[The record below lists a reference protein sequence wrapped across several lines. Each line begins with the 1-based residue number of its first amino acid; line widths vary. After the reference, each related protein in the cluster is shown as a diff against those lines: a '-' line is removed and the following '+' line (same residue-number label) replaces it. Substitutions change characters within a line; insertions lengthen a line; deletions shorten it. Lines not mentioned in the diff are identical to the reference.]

1 MALNFLNLLMV
12 KIRIPV
18 ILLLLVI
25 LVTSCKG
32 TGERGEE
39 ISEERETMKTAFI
52 GTYTKK
58 EGHVDGKGAG
68 IYSISQNSETGALV
82 MGETVAE
89 IINPSFVKTSPDKK
103 FLYAVSELGPRDA
116 ASGFIHSFRI
126 NPDNTLV
133 ETGKISTE
141 GFAPCY
147 IAEDPSGKFVF
158 VANYVGGVVMMYNKK
173 DDGSLKKIQKITLE
187 DPENSHPHSVT
198 ISADNRHVY
207 IADLGRDR
215 IYIFDLNVEEGS
227 LSPNKIPF
235 ISLKEGAGPR
245 HFAISPKGKYA
256 YSINELNSTISAF
269 KIVNTGELT
278 GISEISSLPEDY
290 SEKNSAADIHIH
302 PSGKFLY
309 VSNRG
314 HNSIAAFGI
323 DENSGELS
331 LLGFTPTGGEIPRNF
346 AISRN
351 GKFLYVANQNSNNI
365 TGFNID
371 QATGTLK
378 DAGIDLEI
386 NTPVC
391 IEFLN

>member
-1 MALNFLNLLMV
+1 MSNN
-12 KIRIPV
+12 RIPV
-18 ILLLLVI
+18 FLLLLVF
-25 LVTSCKG
+25 LATSCKG
-32 TGERGEE
+32 TKEKAANTPEPSVSME
-39 ISEERETMKTAFI
+39 TAFI

-58 EGHVDGKGAG
+58 EGHVDGKGEG
-68 IYSISQNSETGALV
+68 IYTMYQNSETGALV
-82 MGETVAE
+82 MGETVAKL
-89 IINPSFVKTSPDKK
+89 INPSFVKTSADKK

-116 ASGFIHSFRI
+116 ASGFIHSYRI

-147 IAEDPSGKFVF
+147 IAEDPSGKFIF
-158 VANYVGGVVMMYNKK
+158 VANYVGGVVMMYKK
-173 DDGSLKKIQKITLE
+173 NEVGSLQKSQKIILE
-187 DPENSHPHSVT
+187 DAENSHPHSVT

-207 IADLGRDR
+207 IADLGGDR

-245 HFAISPKGKYA
+245 HFDISPNGKFA

-269 KIVNTGELT
+269 KIANTGELIP
-278 GISEISSLPEDY
+278 ISEISSLPGDY
-290 SEKNSAADIHIH
+290 LEKNSAADIHIH

-314 HNSIAAFGI
+314 HNSIAGFKI
-323 DENSGELS
+323 DENSGEMDLI
-331 LLGFTPTGGEIPRNF
+331 GFTPTGGEIPRNF
-346 AISRN
+346 AISSN
-351 GKFLYVANQNSNNI
+351 GKYLYVANQNSNNI
-365 TGFNID
+365 TGFKID
-371 QATGTLK
+371 EDTGALQQT
-378 DAGIDLEI
+378 GIDLVV

-391 IEFLN
+391 IEFLD

>member
-1 MALNFLNLLMV
+1 MF
-12 KIRIPV
+12 KIKIPV
-18 ILLLLVI
+18 ILLFLGI
-25 LVTSCKG
+25 IVTSCKG
-32 TGERGEE
+32 TGERASE
-39 ISEERETMKTAFI
+39 ISEKGETMETAFI

-89 IINPSFVKTSPDKK
+89 IINPSFVKTSADKK

-116 ASGFIHSFRI
+116 ASGFIHSYRI
-126 NPDNTLV
+126 NTDNTLV

-147 IAEDPSGKFVF
+147 IAEDPSGKYVF
-158 VANYVGGVVMMYNKK
+158 VANYVGGVVMMYTKNE
-173 DDGSLKKIQKITLE
+173 DGSLKKSQKIVLE

-198 ISADNRHVY
+198 ISSDNRHVY
-207 IADLGRDR
+207 IADLGGDR

-245 HFAISPKGKYA
+245 HFAISPNGKYA

-269 KIVNTGELT
+269 KIGATGELIP
-278 GISEISSLPEDY
+278 ISEISSLPGDY

-314 HNSIAAFGI
+314 HNSIAGFKI
-323 DENSGELS
+323 EEDSGELE
-331 LLGFTPTGGEIPRNF
+331 LIGITPTGGEIPRNF
-346 AISRN
+346 AITGD

-365 TGFNID
+365 TGFTIG
-371 QATGTLK
+371 QETGALQQ
-378 DAGIDLEI
+378 AGINLTV

-391 IEFLN
+391 IEFLD

>member
-1 MALNFLNLLMV
+1 MF

-18 ILLLLVI
+18 NLLLLII

-32 TGERGEE
+32 TGERGAE
-39 ISEERETMKTAFI
+39 ISENGETMQTAFI

-68 IYSISQNSETGALV
+68 IYAISQNSETGALV

-89 IINPSFVKTSPDKK
+89 IINPSFVKTSADKK
-103 FLYAVSELGPRDA
+103 YLYAVSELGPNDA
-116 ASGFIHSFRI
+116 VSGFIHSYRI
-126 NPDNTLV
+126 NMDNTLV

-147 IAEDPSGKFVF
+147 IAEDPSGKYVF
-158 VANYVGGVVMMYNKK
+158 VANYVGGVVMMYTKN
-173 DDGSLKKIQKITLE
+173 DDGSLEKSQKIILE

-198 ISADNRHVY
+198 ISSDNRHVY
-207 IADLGRDR
+207 TADLGRDR

-245 HFAISPKGKYA
+245 HFAISPNGKYA

-278 GISEISSLPEDY
+278 RISEIPSLPGDY

-314 HNSIAAFGI
+314 HNSIAAFKI
-323 DENSGELS
+323 HEDSGRLDLME
-331 LLGFTPTGGEIPRNF
+331 FTPTGGEIPRNF
-346 AISRN
+346 AITGD
-351 GKFLYVANQNSNNI
+351 GKFLFVANQNSNNI
-365 TGFNID
+365 TGFKID
-371 QATGTLK
+371 EESGALHQ
-378 DAGIDLEI
+378 AGINLEV